1 MWELWGTH
9 SGKKTEAE
17 KVKWTHPSCI
27 ACRRT
32 LRVFVEYDNCR
43 YSNDHTYKKKQGQV
57 DPSAHVSPYQWDAD
71 RFWNFKG
78 NSEPRFRARRGSRL
92 LHPFCSGCGNG
103 NTGKWNHMPRNNVVI
118 SSSVKTQIH
127 MPWVFDLVHCFLV
140 YAVSWL
146 AELVANQSFWR
157 TSIYQRKGLITTFV
171 CTPLTHLPPKEDYIV
186 SFICSENICW
196 SFPVLGAQ

>member
-1 MWELWGTH
+1 MGNSLRQENWGRESKMNTPKLH
-9 SGKKTEAE
+9 RMLLHTKSLCGIMTTVDTAM
-17 KVKWTHPSCI
+17 T
-27 ACRRT
+27 T
-32 LRVFVEYDNCR
+32 L
-43 YSNDHTYKKKQGQV
+43 TKKKQGQV

-157 TSIYQRKGLITTFV
+157 TSIYRRKGLITTFV

-186 SFICSENICW
+186 SFICSENIYW